1 MTIINCQNGC
11 EDLNKVY
18 QEDTS
23 DFVVN
28 SSWYQCMCLFVK
40 SQYHS
45 GYLSKEHKN
54 TNSKKDVYTHMFIAV
69 LFTTAKR

>member
-1 MTIINCQNGC
+1 MHEIQLVYSPDSILYIETEKIQDMTIINCQNGC

-28 SSWYQCMCLFVK
+28 SS
-40 SQYHS
+40 
-45 GYLSKEHKN
+45 
-54 TNSKKDVYTHMFIAV
+54 
-69 LFTTAKR
+69 